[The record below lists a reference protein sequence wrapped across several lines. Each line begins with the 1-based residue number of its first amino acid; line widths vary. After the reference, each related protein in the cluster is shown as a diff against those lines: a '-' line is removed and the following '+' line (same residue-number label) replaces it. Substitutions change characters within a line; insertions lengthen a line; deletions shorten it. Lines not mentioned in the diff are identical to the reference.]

1 MRKYKVFLL
10 GNRNYFANS
19 EEEAI
24 KQAEKDLQYFHQ
36 NFNMDISG
44 VKEFDE
50 EM

>member
-1 MRKYKVFLL
+1 MKKFKVFLL
-10 GNRNYFANS
+10 GNKNYFANS

-24 KQAEKDLQYFHQ
+24 KLAEKEIQFIHP